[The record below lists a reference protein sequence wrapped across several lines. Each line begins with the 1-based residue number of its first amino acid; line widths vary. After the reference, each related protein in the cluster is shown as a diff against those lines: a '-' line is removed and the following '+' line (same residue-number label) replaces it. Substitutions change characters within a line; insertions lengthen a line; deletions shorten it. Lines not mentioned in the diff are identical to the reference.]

1 MRQQVTYTMQEIP
14 NGNAGI
20 RATLKIMSS
29 LVKESKSAMPI
40 RELALSLTSDLRQKD
55 YAGELKRIHRFV
67 RDNIRYIKDIH
78 GVETIQ
84 TPEQTLRLGAGD
96 CDDKSTLVASLLESI
111 GHPTR
116 FLAVG
121 FGGDKVS
128 HVLVQT
134 KIGNKWICVECT
146 EPVEI
151 GWYPPGI
158 KARMIQHN

>member
-1 MRQQVTYTMQEIP
+1 MRQPVTYTMQEIP

-29 LVKESKSAMPI
+29 LVKTAKSAMPI
-40 RELALSLTSDLRQKD
+40 RELALSLTSDLPQKD
-55 YAGELKRIHRFV
+55 YVGELKRIHRFV

-121 FGGDKVS
+121 FSSDKVS

-134 KIGNKWICVECT
+134 KIGNKWIAVECT
-146 EPVEI
+146 EPVDI